1 MTEAEILALTARQML
16 EKAYGEGYG
25 AESMS
30 QRIST
35 CNQISFQ
42 GALPVKSATRVAGI
56 WKRACELVHSH
67 NSDSGPQVE
76 QQWNRDIDW
85 MLTTFR
91 GIDWDDAHAASRWMT
106 YSQPYYYGNIYTP
119 FVTLNPFHDYW
130 SAVHCIEQPGYSP
143 QAAMYCW

>member
-16 EKAYGEGYG
+16 EKAYGESYG
-25 AESMS
+25 AEAIAIAMPHRLSTCN
-30 QRIST
+30 QT

-67 NSDSGPQVE
+67 NSDSGPQVK
-76 QQWNRDIDW
+76 QQWNQDIDW

-91 GIDWDDAHAASRWMT
+91 GVDWDDAQWDAASPWMT
-106 YSQPYYYGNIYTP
+106 YLQPYYYGNIYTP

-130 SAVHCIEQPGYSP
+130 SAH
-143 QAAMYCW
+143 